1 MFWFKYYLYE
11 IMNYNDI
18 LPKALEFF
26 KEKMNAFSNKFNQS
40 DLMSKITDV
49 AKKAGCTTIYYA
61 LLLFYALADGE
72 VPIQKKLIV
81 AAALGYFIL
90 PLDFIPD
97 VLPPGLVDDGAILL
111 YALNQIRP
119 YIHAGTE
126 HKARTKLHEWFGQQ
140 EVYNLPK
147 F

>member
-1 MFWFKYYLYE
+1 
-11 IMNYNDI
+11 MNYNEY

-26 KEKMNAFSNKFNQS
+26 KEKMNAFSDKFNQS
-40 DLMSKITDV
+40 DLMKKITDV
-49 AKKAGCTTIYYA
+49 AKKAGCTPIYYA
-61 LLLFYALADGE
+61 LLLYYALSDGE
-72 VPIQKKLIV
+72 VPLSKKLIV
-81 AAALGYFIL
+81 AAALGYFIT

-97 VLPPGLVDDGAILL
+97 LLPAGLADDGAILL

-119 YIHAGTE
+119 YIHEGTE
-126 HKARTKLHEWFGQQ
+126 KKARAKLHEWFGEQ